1 MKIVAAAIV
10 RNGNKVLLARRGPGS
25 KLSGKWEFPGGKV
38 EATESLE
45 DCLTR
50 ELDEELGVRVCV
62 GGHICS
68 SEFVYDHGGFR
79 IEAFWVE
86 ILAGE
91 LAPKVH
97 DLLDW
102 VAPNELRQ
110 YDLLPADVPISEAV
124 AAHFAQ

>member
-1 MKIVAAAIV
+1 METKFCWRGGAPAQSSLA
-10 RNGNKVLLARRGPGS
+10 NGNS
-25 KLSGKWEFPGGKV
+25 PGGKV

-50 ELDEELGVRVCV
+50 ELGEELGVRVCV
-62 GGHICS
+62 GGHLCS